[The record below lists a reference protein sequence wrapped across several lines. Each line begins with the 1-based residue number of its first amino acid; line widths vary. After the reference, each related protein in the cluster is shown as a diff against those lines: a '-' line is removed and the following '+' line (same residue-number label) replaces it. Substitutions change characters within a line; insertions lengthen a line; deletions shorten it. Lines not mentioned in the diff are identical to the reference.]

1 MHQTFMLGNQICH
14 YPSIDCMSIY
24 GRAGVHYTLAIA
36 VKKFYHKTIL
46 IINRF
51 VAPSLYHTIFIHVSF
66 SPVRFLKN
74 SGYVSS
80 IPFRSQHRIN
90 DLPE

>member
-24 GRAGVHYTLAIA
+24 ARAGVHYTLPIA

-51 VAPSLYHTIFIHVSF
+51 VAPSLYNCTIQFSF
-66 SPVRFLKN
+66 MLASLLLGF
-74 SGYVSS
+74 
-80 IPFRSQHRIN
+80 
-90 DLPE
+90 